1 MQSLE
6 KKLERI
12 LKQMSVVEDQY
23 ASLKKENQAIKEENL
38 KLKSDIYSKTEEIS
52 VLRDRFD
59 NFKRK
64 NVAGNNTINVMDS
77 EKMRTEI
84 MHYIREVD
92 KCLEWLS
99 KF

>member
-12 LKQMSVVEDQY
+12 LNKFSILEEKHIDLERDFK
-23 ASLKKENQAIKEENL
+23 ASKEENL
-38 KLKSDIYSKTEEIS
+38 KLKSDIYSKTEEINI
-52 VLRDRFD
+52 LKERFD

-64 NVAGNNTINVMDS
+64 NVAGNTSMISLDS
-77 EKMRTEI
+77 DKMRTEV

-92 KCLEWLS
+92 KCLEWLN
-99 KF
+99 KY